1 MGLKGKIAIVTG
13 AATGIG
19 KATTVLF
26 AKNGAVPVIA
36 DIDISNAKK
45 VRKEIEKIGVST
57 IAVEVD
63 VSNVDAIKNMV
74 HAVVDQFGTV
84 DILVNN
90 AAVVH
95 DTAIEDI
102 DEKEW
107 DRIMAINLKSVFFCT
122 QQVLPYMIKKRWGR
136 IINLSSIAG
145 RMGGYAGG
153 LGYTASK
160 AGIIGLTMGF
170 ARRVAEHNITV
181 NVIAPGPTKTDILKN
196 IPEKRMAKV
205 IDLIPLKRLGRPE
218 NVGETV
224 VFLATEGADFIT
236 GAVID
241 INGGIFMG

>member
-13 AATGIG
+13 SATGIG
-19 KATTVLF
+19 KATAILF

-36 DIDISNAKK
+36 DIDISGAEQVK
-45 VRKEIEKIGVST
+45 KEIEKIGIST
-57 IAVEVD
+57 AAIEVD
-63 VSNVDAIKNMV
+63 VSDVDAIKDMV
-74 HAVVDQFGTV
+74 NSVVDRFGTV

-102 DEKEW
+102 DENEW

-160 AGIIGLTMGF
+160 AGIIGLTLGF

-181 NVIAPGPTKTDILKN
+181 NVIAPGPTKTEILKN
-196 IPEKRMAKV
+196 IPEERMAKV

-218 NVGETV
+218 NIGETV

-241 INGGIFMG
+241 VNGGIFMG